1 MALHIKD
8 SDQQAVFEHSRA
20 GYPHEA
26 CGLFGGNES
35 FVKTFYPMT
44 NVAASGTV
52 YLLDSREQLEV
63 MQAMDDAG
71 EELIGIY
78 HSHVASEAFPSPT
91 DIKQAFYPDS
101 AYVIVSL
108 EDLDKPD
115 MKAFTIVDGTIGVE
129 EIKVIEGE

>member
-1 MALHIKD
+1 MALQITAVD
-8 SDQQAVFEHSRA
+8 LNNVFEHARE

-26 CGLFGGNES
+26 CGLFGGRDGKVS
-35 FVKTFYPMT
+35 TFYPMV

-52 YLLDSREQLEV
+52 YMLDSREQLEV
-63 MQAMDDAG
+63 MQKMDDSE

-91 DIKQAFYPDS
+91 DIEQAFYPDA

-108 EDLDKPD
+108 QQMGEPE
-115 MKAFTIVDGTIGVE
+115 MKAFWIRDGKISAEEVQVIVDE
-129 EIKVIEGE
+129 

>member
-1 MALHIKD
+1 MALRIRE
-8 SDQQAVFEHSRA
+8 SDREKVFEHSRA

-26 CGLFGGNES
+26 CGLLGGIES
-35 FVKTFYPMT
+35 TVTTFYPMT

-52 YLLDSREQLEV
+52 YMLDSREQLEV
-63 MQAMDDAG
+63 MQAMDDLG

-91 DIKQAFYPDS
+91 DIQQAFYPES

-108 EDLDKPD
+108 EDRVNLD
-115 MKAFTIVDGTIGVE
+115 MKAFMIVEGKISIE
-129 EIKVIEGE
+129 EIQVVEGE

>member
-1 MALHIKD
+1 LALHIKE
-8 SDQQAVFEHSRA
+8 SDRQAVFEHSRS

-26 CGLFGGNES
+26 CGLFGGHEGV
-35 FVKTFYPMT
+35 VKTFYPMT

-108 EDLDKPD
+108 ENMDKPD
-115 MKAFTIVDGTIGVE
+115 MKAFMIVDGKIGVE
-129 EIKVIEGE
+129 EVKVIEGE